1 MAVNAMPQE
10 MLVGPIGALRTFTK
24 ENGEIDLDK
33 QRFHL
38 NWVIENGITTGNGC
52 IMVAA
57 GGRFC
62 QSPAGTMGKR
72 PFYRSFGVGP
82 WFHIALPRSAS
93 V

>member
-1 MAVNAMPQE
+1 MAAETMRQE

-57 GGRFC
+57 GG
-62 QSPAGTMGKR
+62 SEG
-72 PFYRSFGVGP
+72 S
-82 WFHIALPRSAS
+82 IS
-93 V
+93 